1 MSILKSYL
9 EKISEGEDL
18 SRHEAGEALESI
30 ISEDVSGTE
39 IGALLFGLRIKGESI
54 DEIAGFVDTMEK
66 HMVRV
71 ELDNAD
77 AIDVC
82 GTGGD
87 QTHSFNVST
96 TAGFIAAAAGA
107 TVAKHGNKS
116 VSSKCGSADV
126 LDAMGIRIDLNAEQ
140 TKRCADEIGIC
151 FFFAPL
157 YHPAMKVVVPH
168 RKNLGL
174 RTVFN
179 MLGPLLNPARVSRQ
193 LIGVFDLDTAR
204 KLAGA
209 LKTRG
214 STMACTVHSKD
225 GFDEL
230 SPFAENHI
238 IETSLGSPNLK
249 EFSYFHKT
257 VIPSSIADVAG
268 QDPKTNAGLTMAILS
283 GEKNANREMA
293 LLNAGF
299 AIYVAGL
306 TGSPEDGIRQAEDA
320 VDSGA
325 AMKKMEALK
334 EMSNSFR

>member
-1 MSILKSYL
+1 MSILKPYL
-9 EKISEGEDL
+9 EKLSDHENL
-18 SRHEAGEALESI
+18 SRNEAADALESV

-39 IGALLFGLRIKGESI
+39 IGAFLFGLRVKGESI

-71 ELDNAD
+71 DLNDSD

-107 TVAKHGNKS
+107 TVAKHGNRS

-126 LDAMGIRIDLNAEQ
+126 LEALEIRIDLNAEQ
-140 TKRCADEIGIC
+140 TKRCADEIGLC

-179 MLGPLLNPARVSRQ
+179 MLGPLLNPARVKRQ
-193 LIGVFDLDTAR
+193 LTGVFDLDSAR
-204 KLAGA
+204 KLAGV
-209 LKTRG
+209 LQTRG
-214 STMACTVHSKD
+214 STMACTVHSSD

-238 IETSLGSPNLK
+238 IETRTDQPLT
-249 EFSYFHKT
+249 EFLYSHKPT
-257 VIPSSIADVAG
+257 IQSSSAEVG
-268 QDPKTNAGLTMAILS
+268 GHDPRTNAGLTMAVLS
-283 GEKNANREMA
+283 GERNANRQMA
-293 LLNAGF
+293 LLNSGF
-299 AIYVAGL
+299 ALYVAGL
-306 TGSPEDGIRQAEDA
+306 AESPEEGIRQAEAA
-320 VDSGA
+320 VDGGEA
-325 AMKKMEALK
+325 LKKMEALK
-334 EMSNSFR
+334 EMSNSFS